1 MPNNV
6 LRVENVTMQFGGVVA
21 VNNLSM
27 NVNGIGISAQIELFI
42 SPGSN
47 YAQATV
53 YPNFNSNTV
62 WIQGT
67 VVPYDSSNVFEGS
80 SL

>member
-1 MPNNV
+1 
-6 LRVENVTMQFGGVVA
+6 
-21 VNNLSM
+21 M

-42 SPGSN
+42 TPGSN

-62 WIQGT
+62 WLEGT
-67 VVPYDSSNVFEGS
+67 LVPYENSDVIEGS